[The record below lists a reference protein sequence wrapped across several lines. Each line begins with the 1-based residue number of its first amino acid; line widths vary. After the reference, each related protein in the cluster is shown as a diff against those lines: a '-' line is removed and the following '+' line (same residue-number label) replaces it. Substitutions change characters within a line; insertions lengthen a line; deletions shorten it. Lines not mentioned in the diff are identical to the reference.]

1 MNVLYRHAGMH
12 IVKTI
17 ISLHRF
23 DRNELGPG
31 ACPNIAE
38 IVIHND
44 TLDLIE

>member
-1 MNVLYRHAGMH
+1 MYILR
-12 IVKTI
+12 TI

-23 DRNELGPG
+23 DRNELGPVI
-31 ACPNIAE
+31 CPRIAE